1 MTQGRAKNQHE
12 ERPETNLCVRGQ
24 MNEESG
30 AQTDPLPSWNDSPA
44 KQAIV
49 EFVRATT
56 DKASPKFVPP
66 EARIAA
72 FDQDGATWVE
82 QPRGAAGSPS

>member
-1 MTQGRAKNQHE
+1 VKLRKVL
-12 ERPETNLCVRGQ
+12 RKIVVLCLMGTCA
-24 MNEESG
+24 SLTLTAPAL
-30 AQTDPLPSWNDSPA
+30 AQDPLPSWNEGPA

-66 EARIAA
+66 EERITTL
-72 FDQDGATWVE
+72 DQDATLWVSH
-82 QPRGAAGSPS
+82 PF